1 MESPDWA
8 PPGIDPERPSAA
20 RMWDFL
26 LGGAHNFAADRAVA
40 EQAVIYMPQLPE
52 LARQVRAFIHQAVT
66 FMSEAGVDQFID
78 IGSGIPT
85 RGNVHEKAQQLNPAA
100 KVVYVDHDPVA
111 IAHAQAILA
120 DDDQVAAVLGDLR
133 NPGAILA
140 QPALR
145 ELLDWDRP
153 IGLLL
158 ISVLHFVFDEYDPR
172 GIVATLRDALPAG
185 SYLAIQ
191 HATTDEQPENTL
203 QMLRYFNSQS
213 PEPMQWR
220 SRDEITEFFDG
231 FTILEPGVVF
241 LTQWRPADPDAEA
254 DPARFASYA
263 AIGRKD

>member
-1 MESPDWA
+1 
-8 PPGIDPERPSAA
+8 
-20 RMWDFL
+20 MWDFL
-26 LGGAHNFAADRAVA
+26 LGGAHNFAADRAVI
-40 EQAVIYMPQLPE
+40 EQAVTYMPQLPE

-66 FMSEAGVDQFID
+66 FMSEAGIDQFID

-111 IAHAQAILA
+111 IAHAQTILA
-120 DDDQVAAVLGDLR
+120 DNDQVAAVLGDLR
-133 NPGAILA
+133 DPGAILA
-140 QPALR
+140 QPVLR
-145 ELLDWDRP
+145 DLLDWDRP

-158 ISVLHFVFDEYDPR
+158 VSVLHFVFDEYDPR
-172 GIVATLRDALPAG
+172 GIVTTLRDGLPAG

-203 QMLRYFNSQS
+203 QMLRYVNSQS

-231 FTILEPGVVF
+231 LTILEPGVVF